1 MAIVVLDG
9 HGRPSQ
15 LAREF
20 GKSLDTAL
28 ANTFGD
34 SAKVTSLTKT
44 GYQPTLVDI
53 TESNDEDAS

>member
-1 MAIVVLDG
+1 MAIVVIDG

-15 LAREF
+15 LSREF
-20 GKSLDTAL
+20 SKTLDTIL
-28 ANTFGD
+28 AGAFGD